1 MAPPAFGRYKISEE
15 IGRGSMGVVYRATD
29 PAIGRTVA
37 IKVINE
43 GYLDSVGVEASEYF
57 ERFKREA
64 EVAGRLNHPCI
75 AKIFDLGPNFIV
87 MEYVDGQDLAALL
100 RAPTRQRLSEA
111 LDIVTQIAGALDH
124 AHANGVIHRDV
135 KPANVL
141 VQANGA
147 VKVMDFGL
155 ARIDSSTLTAAG
167 EILGSASYMAPEI
180 VKGRPA
186 TRHSDIFSLG
196 VVAYEL
202 MTGDRPFGGASISAI
217 IHSIVQ
223 ATPRPIH
230 AVNLSLPQDYDA
242 IFARVLSK
250 EPDDRYASAGEF
262 ARALVLK
269 KWADHD
275 PTLLAPLP
283 EISTEATTERDGR
296 QIRAAALAAAT
307 SPSDESPAA
316 RPPRPVEATIIL
328 GAPLSGSPPAPAAPQ
343 RDPAPR
349 ARRSNGLLWGVLGC
363 GAVLLL
369 VVLAA
374 VALLVGH
381 FRSQQASVP
390 ASASA
395 IPSAPEETLPP
406 AAAEP
411 PATASAAGASSE
423 PPIRSSPP
431 ETPARLRV
439 TSAPEG
445 ARVLV
450 GGRVRGTTPLALD
463 LPPGPTSIVVDKAGF
478 RAWRRNVRLTPGSE
492 ETLRAELEAKPQ
504 APPPPRQV
512 AAATPSPP
520 PLTKVGDLVAL
531 TPDVIPPKRLSGPSP
546 DMPRSLPRVKS
557 ATVLVRFVVTEEG
570 KVEDPTIVESAGPAL
585 DEACLDAVRKWR
597 YSPALKNDV
606 RVRVGQQA
614 RFRFEMR

>member
-1 MAPPAFGRYKISEE
+1 MAPPTFGRYKISEE
-15 IGRGSMGVVYRATD
+15 IGRGSMGVVYRAID

-43 GYLDSVGVEASEYF
+43 SYLDSVGVEPSEYF

-64 EVAGRLNHPCI
+64 EVAGRLNHPAI

-87 MEYVDGQDLAALL
+87 MEYIDGRDLAALL
-100 RAPTRQRLSEA
+100 QAPTPQHLSEA

-141 VQANGA
+141 VQANRA

-155 ARIDSSTLTAAG
+155 ARLDSSTLTAAG

-186 TRHSDIFSLG
+186 TRQSDIFSLG

-223 ATPRPIH
+223 ATPKPIH

-242 IFARVLSK
+242 IFARVLAK
-250 EPDDRYASAGEF
+250 EADDRYASAGEF
-262 ARALVLK
+262 AHALVLK
-269 KWADHD
+269 KWADRD
-275 PTLLAPLP
+275 PTLVAPLP
-283 EISTEATTERDGR
+283 EISAEATTERDGR
-296 QIRAAALAAAT
+296 RIREAALAAAT
-307 SPSDESPAA
+307 SAPGASPA
-316 RPPRPVEATIIL
+316 PPPPHPPEATIIL
-328 GAPLSGSPPAPAAPQ
+328 GAPLFGSPPAPAVPQKAAAP
-343 RDPAPR
+343 P
-349 ARRSNGLLWGVLGC
+349 ARRGNGLVWGALGC

-369 VVLAA
+369 ALLAA
-374 VALLVGH
+374 VGLLVAR
-381 FRSQQASVP
+381 FRSREAIVP
-390 ASASA
+390 PSASA
-395 IPSAPEETLPP
+395 TPSTPEAMPAP

-411 PATASAAGASSE
+411 PATAPAAGASSE
-423 PPIRSSPP
+423 PVISPSP
-431 ETPARLRV
+431 SEAPARLRV
-439 TSAPEG
+439 TSAPNG

-463 LPPGPTSIVVDKAGF
+463 LPPGPASIVVDKAGF
-478 RAWRRNVRLTPGSE
+478 RAWHRDLRLTPGSE

-504 APPPPRQV
+504 PTPPLGPA
-512 AAATPSPP
+512 AAATPSPLP
-520 PLTKVGDLVAL
+520 VTNVGDLVAL

-546 DMPRSLPRVKS
+546 DMPRSVPRVKS
-557 ATVLVRFVVTEEG
+557 ATVLVRFLVTEEG

-585 DEACLDAVRKWR
+585 DKACLDAVRKWR

-606 RVRVGQQA
+606 PVRVGQQA
-614 RFRFEMR
+614 RFRFEIR